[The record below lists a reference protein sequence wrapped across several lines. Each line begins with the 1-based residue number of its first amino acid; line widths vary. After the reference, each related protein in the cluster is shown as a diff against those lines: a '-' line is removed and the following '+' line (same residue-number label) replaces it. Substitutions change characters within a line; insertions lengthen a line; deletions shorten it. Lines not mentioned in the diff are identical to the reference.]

1 MDKAIF
7 GDNQFFGVD
16 HLSEERSRAKMMR
29 FKDPQS
35 IIKVLD
41 AVYDSD
47 INTFMCTTYD
57 RMWDIC
63 DHFRANPDRY
73 NNFKFY
79 PCMPYAHKYANAVT
93 ELGILGTIKKYAGG
107 NITSSIAKGSKMLI
121 KQDMNEA
128 MKLLI
133 DSEMKMFHSLNTPVI
148 FLQNVVTDLLYGLG
162 MTQFFKEFS
171 DYVAKRYNAE
181 AGFITMNMPALVP
194 VLQDLGIDNPIV
206 CTSINKVGF
215 RMAGGKA
222 AYEATLQKGGSR
234 TIAMQ
239 VLAAG
244 AIRPDE
250 AIKYIGSLPN
260 IESVLFGA
268 STPAHINQTRAL
280 IEQYLS

>member
-1 MDKAIF
+1 MDKVIF

-16 HLSEERSRAKMMR
+16 HLSEESSRAKMMR
-29 FKDPQS
+29 FKDPQA

-41 AVYDSD
+41 AVHDSG

-63 DHFRANPDRY
+63 DHFRADPERY
-73 NNFKFY
+73 KDFKFY

-107 NITSSIAKGSKMLI
+107 NITSSIAKGGKMLL
-121 KQDMNEA
+121 KQDMYEA

-181 AGFITMNMPALVP
+181 AGFITMNMPAMVP

-206 CTSINKVGF
+206 CSSINKVDF
-215 RMAGGKA
+215 RMSGGKA
-222 AYEATLQKGGSR
+222 AYEATLKKGGFR

-250 AIKYIGSLPN
+250 AIEYIGSLPN

-268 STPAHINQTRAL
+268 STPAHINQTREL
-280 IEQYLS
+280 IEQHLS